1 MFRLWLVGALGLI
14 KKRTWKKNKTNKI
27 LGVSSIQKI
36 KKKVPFKNK
45 SIIN

>member
-14 KKRTWKKNKTNKI
+14 KKRTWKKKTNKI
-27 LGVSSIQKI
+27 LGVSSLQKI